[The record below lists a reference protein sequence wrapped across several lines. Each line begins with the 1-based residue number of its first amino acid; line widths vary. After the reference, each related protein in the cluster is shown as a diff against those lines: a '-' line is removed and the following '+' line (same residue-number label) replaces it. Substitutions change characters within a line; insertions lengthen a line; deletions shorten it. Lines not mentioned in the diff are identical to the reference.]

1 MNHYKKIF
9 IDELFKVSEREN
21 IRIITVDF
29 IRESAEVCDING
41 DIYTI
46 NYERQSNVWYTKFE
60 DDEYDNACREYEEA
74 YKKYKRAELK
84 FRHINHERFVKK
96 AVEAVKETIER

>member
-21 IRIITVDF
+21 VRIISADF
-29 IRESAEVCDING
+29 IKESAVVCDING

-84 FRHINHERFVKK
+84 FKHINYERFVKK
-96 AVEAVKETIER
+96 AVEAVKGTIER

>member
-21 IRIITVDF
+21 VRIISVDF
-29 IRESAEVCDING
+29 IKESAVVCDING

-84 FRHINHERFVKK
+84 FRHINHERFIKK
-96 AVEAVKETIER
+96 AVEAVKGTIER

>member
-21 IRIITVDF
+21 IRIISVDF
-29 IRESAEVCDING
+29 IKESAEVCDING
-41 DIYTI
+41 AIYTI

-60 DDEYDNACREYEEA
+60 DDEYDNAWREYEEV

-84 FRHINHERFVKK
+84 FKHINHERFVKK
-96 AVEAVKETIER
+96 AVEAVKGTIER

>member
-21 IRIITVDF
+21 VRIISADF
-29 IRESAEVCDING
+29 IKESTEVCDING
-41 DIYTI
+41 AIYTI
-46 NYERQSNVWYTKFE
+46 NYERQSNVWYAKFE

-84 FRHINHERFVKK
+84 FKHINYERFVKR
-96 AVEAVKETIER
+96 AVEAVKGTIER